1 MYAIREAWEETILM
15 LNGKFQAIIFFFLV
29 LAFIFFFPSF
39 FGVKPLC
46 SEAWGMAED
55 VNVIA
60 VLDKTDL

>member
-39 FGVKPLC
+39 FLESNHFVQRLGEWLKM
-46 SEAWGMAED
+46 SM
-55 VNVIA
+55 
-60 VLDKTDL
+60 